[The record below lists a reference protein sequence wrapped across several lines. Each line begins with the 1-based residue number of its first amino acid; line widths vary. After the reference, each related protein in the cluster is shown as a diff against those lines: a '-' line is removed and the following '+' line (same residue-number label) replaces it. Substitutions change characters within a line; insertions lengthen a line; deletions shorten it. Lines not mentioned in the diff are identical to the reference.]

1 MLNAA
6 FQIVMRGEDK
16 EDRAAAQGR
25 SFNAIFAMPCS
36 PAMALKPDI
45 GADVPRGPSRAI
57 AQSRCAPARCAGARA
72 ERSEAVERT
81 ALAGWQVNT
90 INKRTVGVATDDQA
104 QASTLTRPA
113 TSAALITQ

>member
-36 PAMALKPDI
+36 PAMALKGDI
-45 GADVPRGPSRAI
+45 
-57 AQSRCAPARCAGARA
+57 ARM
-72 ERSEAVERT
+72 
-81 ALAGWQVNT
+81 
-90 INKRTVGVATDDQA
+90 
-104 QASTLTRPA
+104 
-113 TSAALITQ
+113 

>member
-36 PAMALKPDI
+36 PAMALKANI
-45 GADVPRGPSRAI
+45 IIRRLRRLGRVLWAELRA
-57 AQSRCAPARCAGARA
+57 RVFLR
-72 ERSEAVERT
+72 
-81 ALAGWQVNT
+81 L
-90 INKRTVGVATDDQA
+90 
-104 QASTLTRPA
+104 
-113 TSAALITQ
+113 

>member
-36 PAMALKPDI
+36 PAMALKADI
-45 GADVPRGPSRAI
+45 GADVTRGPSFC
-57 AQSRCAPARCAGARA
+57 Q
-72 ERSEAVERT
+72 
-81 ALAGWQVNT
+81 
-90 INKRTVGVATDDQA
+90 
-104 QASTLTRPA
+104 
-113 TSAALITQ
+113 